1 MNTRAQRITE
11 AIMKSGYSYT
21 ELSKMTGISKSSLQR
36 YATGETKKIPIDCI
50 EKIALAT
57 NSDSKWLMGWDD
69 AEEVNNN
76 DIPLPPVNDPDI
88 RRIERARSN
97 MPEEDRERM
106 MTIIEMAF
114 PHYFSDDFIDE
125 DTDE

>member
-1 MNTRAQRITE
+1 MNTRARRITE

-69 AEEVNNN
+69 AKEVNSN
-76 DIPLPPVNDPDI
+76 DISFAPVSDPDI

-97 MPEEDRERM
+97 MPEADRERM
-106 MTIIEMAF
+106 MTIIETAF
-114 PHYFSDDFIDE
+114 PRYFSDNFVDE